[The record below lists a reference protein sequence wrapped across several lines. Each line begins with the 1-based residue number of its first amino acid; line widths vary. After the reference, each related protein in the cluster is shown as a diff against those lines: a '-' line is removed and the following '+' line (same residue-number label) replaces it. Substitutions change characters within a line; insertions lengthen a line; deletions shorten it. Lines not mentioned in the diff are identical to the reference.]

1 MKLIKANFPADKVE
15 LVVAAIE
22 NEEPIDWS
30 FDNSVG
36 ESGKTVEII
45 VDDGRGQSA
54 IEALQTI
61 FLGVSDWRITVIP
74 LEATLPRPEASDE
87 DRDFKTETIQEKLY
101 QTVLDGCRFNADFI
115 VLTLLSAIVAV
126 IGLNYDNV
134 AVVIAAMVIAPLLGP
149 ILAFSLG
156 AALGDTKL
164 IKQAAK
170 TSFFGFGIGF
180 LSAFLIALFMPI
192 NPESVQLIDRTVL
205 GPEIVILALASGAAA
220 ALSLSTGLSSALVG
234 VMVAVALLPPSV
246 AAALFLGAG
255 QYEQAA
261 SAATLLGLN
270 VVCALLAAQAVFV
283 WKRVRPQTWHA
294 RQRAARSVKINSAM
308 WGVLLIALLIL
319 TGKLTS

>member
-1 MKLIKANFPADKVE
+1 MKLIKANFPSDK
-15 LVVAAIE
+15 LDQVVTAIN
-22 NEEPIDWS
+22 NEDPIDWS
-30 FDNSVG
+30 FDNSFG
-36 ESGKTVEII
+36 DTLKAVEIV

-54 IEALQTI
+54 IEVLETI

-74 LEATLPRPEASDE
+74 LEATLPRPEANGD

-101 QTVLDGCRFNADFI
+101 QTVSDGCRLNADFI

-156 AALGDTKL
+156 AALGDSKL
-164 IKQAAK
+164 IRQAAK

-180 LSAFLIALFMPI
+180 LSALLIALFMPV
-192 NPESVQLIDRTVL
+192 NPESTQLMDRTIL

-220 ALSLSTGLSSALVG
+220 ALSLSTGVSSALVG

-255 QYEQAA
+255 QFEQAA
-261 SAATLLGLN
+261 SAAILLGLN
-270 VVCALLAAQAVFV
+270 VVCVLLAAQAVFV

-294 RQRAARSVKINSAM
+294 RQRAATSVKINTVI
-308 WGVLLIALLIL
+308 WGLLLIALLVL
-319 TGKLTS
+319 TTRLAT